1 VANRLTPCR
10 TLQVYYMY
18 ACSQFTETLKAYM
31 NLAEL
36 WNACSSCA
44 GFCCALGNIFFE
56 KGIQEIDTTIS
67 STLQEWTPVS
77 STNRELQANAI
88 LFWFAKQV

>member
-1 VANRLTPCR
+1 MIYFSPPSINVKM
-10 TLQVYYMY
+10 VD
-18 ACSQFTETLKAYM
+18 YM